1 MQDIYDLDN
10 TGRVF
15 TFLHMFQFDFYSSY
29 TVLKGCMEL

>member
-1 MQDIYDLDN
+1 MQSNYGLDN

-29 TVLKGCMEL
+29 IISVC